1 MYYIK
6 LLLLDIIALVKDFD
20 TDLAFE
26 YNVELVSRVSLV
38 ENHTFLLTEL
48 VGETFS
54 DVDIVFIRNLPFLK
68 ELDLLN
74 DGDQLL
80 VLNHGAFLR
89 CLR

>member
-1 MYYIK
+1 MYYIQ
-6 LLLLDIIALVKDFD
+6 LLLLDIVALVEDFD
-20 TDLAFE
+20 TDLPFE

-38 ENHTFLLTEL
+38 ENYAFLFTEL
-48 VGETFS
+48 VRETLS